1 MDSLLCSLIEDS
13 INYLVQTNSGKAN
26 ELIDRIR
33 EVKSRIVGLSNSSQS
48 KDGSELLARLV
59 LAGSMERMLDYIMN
73 ISELT
78 INLSH
83 AMNSNER
90 VAQL

>member
-13 INYLVQTNSGKAN
+13 VNYLVQTNSGKAN

-33 EVKSRIVGLSNSSQS
+33 EVKSHIGGLSNSTQS

-90 VAQL
+90 AAQL

>member
-1 MDSLLCSLIEDS
+1 M
-13 INYLVQTNSGKAN
+13 
-26 ELIDRIR
+26 
-33 EVKSRIVGLSNSSQS
+33 
-48 KDGSELLARLV
+48 ARLV

-90 VAQL
+90 AAQL

>member
-13 INYLVQTNSGKAN
+13 VNCLVQTNSGKAN

-33 EVKSRIVGLSNSSQS
+33 EIKSHIGPVSNSSQS
-48 KDGSELLARLV
+48 RDRSELLARLV

-90 VAQL
+90 AAQL